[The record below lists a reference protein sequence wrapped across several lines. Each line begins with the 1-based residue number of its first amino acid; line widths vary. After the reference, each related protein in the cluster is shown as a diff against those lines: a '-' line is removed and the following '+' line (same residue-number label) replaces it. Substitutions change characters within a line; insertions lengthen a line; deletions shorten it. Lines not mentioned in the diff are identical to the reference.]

1 MNIIYLIIY
10 LNSLLYNNINIFYFD
25 SEYSKYLLNLKQL
38 SFVNIYF

>member
-25 SEYSKYLLNLKQL
+25 SEYSKYLLNFKQL
-38 SFVNIYF
+38 TFINIYF